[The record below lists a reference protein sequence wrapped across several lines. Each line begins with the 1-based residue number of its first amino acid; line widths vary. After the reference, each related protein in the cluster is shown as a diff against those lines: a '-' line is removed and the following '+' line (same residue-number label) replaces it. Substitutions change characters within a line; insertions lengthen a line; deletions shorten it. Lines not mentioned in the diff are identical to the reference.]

1 MATLL
6 KHNEAQSTDCGVL
19 PKKATKETP
28 FYLTC
33 GVLILE
39 GQKSP
44 KLDLQK

>member
-6 KHNEAQSTDCGVL
+6 KHNEAQSTDCRFS
-19 PKKATKETP
+19 PKKNTQRDT

>member
-1 MATLL
+1 MATHL
-6 KHNEAQSTDCGVL
+6 KQNEAQSTDCRVL
-19 PKKATKETP
+19 PKKETP